1 MNVQDPWRLNADL
14 HCHSTI
20 SDGTLEPE
28 AVVARAH
35 AQGVELL
42 SLTDHDELSGQLRA
56 QAAADALGLAYVPGV
71 EISVTWAGE
80 TIHVVGLGIDPLDAD
95 LVAGVARTRDGREER
110 AKEMAEQLQAVG
122 IEGSYEGA
130 LRYVGNPELISRTH
144 FARHLVETG
153 VCSDVGD
160 VFQRFLSEGKP
171 GFVPHRWAKL
181 AQALGWILGAGG
193 TPVLAHPGRYR
204 LNDTALWALIEEFR
218 EAGGT
223 GIEVVCGSHTRDQ
236 YGRFAGIARE
246 FGLRASRGSD
256 FHGPGESHVEL
267 GQLPPLPDA
276 VVPVWYD
283 WPVAG
288 RRS

>member
-1 MNVQDPWRLNADL
+1 VNVQDPWRLNADL

-28 AVVARAH
+28 DVVARAH
-35 AQGVELL
+35 AKGVELL
-42 SLTDHDELSGQLRA
+42 SLTDHDELSGQARA
-56 QAAADALGLAYVPGV
+56 QAAADSLGLAYVPGV

-153 VCSDVGD
+153 VCSDVAD

-181 AQALGWILGAGG
+181 GQALGWILGAGG

-267 GQLPPLPDA
+267 GQLPPLPDS

>member
-1 MNVQDPWRLNADL
+1 MNAQDPWRLNADL

>member
-1 MNVQDPWRLNADL
+1 MNTQDPWRLNADL

-28 AVVARAH
+28 AVVERAYEK
-35 AQGVELL
+35 GVELL
-42 SLTDHDELSGQLRA
+42 SLTDHDELSGQARA
-56 QAAADALGLAYVPGV
+56 QAAAARLGLPYVPGV

-80 TIHVVGLGIDPLDAD
+80 TIHVVGLGVDPLDAD
-95 LVAGVARTRDGREER
+95 LVSGVSRTRDGREER
-110 AKEMAEQLQAVG
+110 AKEMAEQLRAVG
-122 IEGSYEGA
+122 IEGAYEGA

-153 VCSDVGD
+153 VCTDVAD
-160 VFQRFLSEGKP
+160 VFQRYLSEGKP

-181 AQALGWILGAGG
+181 GQALGWILGAGG

-223 GIEVVCGSHTRDQ
+223 AIEVVCGSHTRDQ
-236 YGRFAGIARE
+236 YGRFAAIARE

-283 WPVAG
+283 WPVAA

>member
-1 MNVQDPWRLNADL
+1 MNARDPWRLNADL

-56 QAAADALGLAYVPGV
+56 RAAADALGLAYVPGV

-160 VFQRFLSEGKP
+160 VFQRYLSEGKP

-181 AQALGWILGAGG
+181 GQALGWILGAGG

-223 GIEVVCGSHTRDQ
+223 AIEVVCGSHTRDQ

-283 WPVAG
+283 WPVAT

>member
-1 MNVQDPWRLNADL
+1 MNAQDPWRLNADL

-56 QAAADALGLAYVPGV
+56 RAAADALGLAYVPGV

-160 VFQRFLSEGKP
+160 VFQRYLSEGKP
-171 GFVPHRWAKL
+171 GLVPHRWAKL
-181 AQALGWILGAGG
+181 GQALGWILGAGG

-223 GIEVVCGSHTRDQ
+223 AIEVVCGSHTRDQ

-283 WPVAG
+283 WPVAA

>member
-1 MNVQDPWRLNADL
+1 VNVQDPWRLNADL

-56 QAAADALGLAYVPGV
+56 RAAADALGLAYVPGV

-160 VFQRFLSEGKP
+160 VFQRYLSEGKP

-181 AQALGWILGAGG
+181 GQALGWILGAGG

-223 GIEVVCGSHTRDQ
+223 AIEVVCGSHTRDQ

-283 WPVAG
+283 WPVAA

>member
-1 MNVQDPWRLNADL
+1 VNVQDPWRLNADL

>member
-1 MNVQDPWRLNADL
+1 MKPQDPWRLNADL

-28 AVVARAH
+28 DVVARAH
-35 AQGVELL
+35 AKGVELL
-42 SLTDHDELSGQLRA
+42 SLTDHDELSGQARA
-56 QAAADALGLAYVPGV
+56 RAAADALGLAYVPGV

-181 AQALGWILGAGG
+181 GQALGWILGAGG

-267 GQLPPLPDA
+267 GQLPPLPDS

>member
-1 MNVQDPWRLNADL
+1 MTPQDPWRLNADL

-20 SDGTLEPE
+20 SDGTLAP
-28 AVVARAH
+28 ADVVARAH
-35 AQGVELL
+35 ANGVELL
-42 SLTDHDELSGQLRA
+42 SLTDHDELSGQASA
-56 QAAADALGLAYVPGV
+56 QAAADALGLRYVPGV

-80 TIHVVGLGIDPLDAD
+80 TIHVVGLGVNPVDAE

-110 AKEMAEQLQAVG
+110 AREMAEQLQAIG
-122 IEGSYEGA
+122 IEGTYEGA

-144 FARHLVETG
+144 FARFLVESG
-153 VCSDVGD
+153 RCSDVSD
-160 VFQRFLSEGKP
+160 VFSRYLSEGKP

-181 AQALGWILGAGG
+181 SQALGWILGAGG

-204 LNDTALWALIEEFR
+204 LTDTALWALIEEFR
-218 EAGGT
+218 EAGGSA
-223 GIEVVCGSHTRDQ
+223 IEVVCGSHTRDQ
-236 YGRFAGIARE
+236 YGRFAGLARE

-283 WPVAG
+283 WPIAQ
-288 RRS
+288 R